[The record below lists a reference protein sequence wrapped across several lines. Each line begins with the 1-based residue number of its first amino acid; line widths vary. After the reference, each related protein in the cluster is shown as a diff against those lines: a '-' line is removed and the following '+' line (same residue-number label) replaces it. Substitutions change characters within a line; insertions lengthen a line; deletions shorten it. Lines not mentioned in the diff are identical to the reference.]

1 MSIASLGILGG
12 LATTAGAQRAADTQR
27 VDTETT
33 DQSRAVT
40 ADEHAENAAGIGQ
53 TEEDA
58 STTDRDADGR
68 RLWENTRRKKTTAA
82 ATASTTDSPLPPI
95 SKDPTG
101 ACGNQLDLV
110 G

>member
-12 LATTAGAQRAADTQR
+12 LASTAGAQRAADTQR
-27 VDTETT
+27 VDSDAN

-40 ADEHAENAAGIGQ
+40 ANEHAENAAGIGQ
-53 TEEDA
+53 TEED
-58 STTDRDADGR
+58 SQTSDRDADGR
-68 RLWENTRRKKTTAA
+68 RPWENTRRKPTVPPSESVESTA
-82 ATASTTDSPLPPI
+82 PPV

-101 ACGNQLDLV
+101 ACGGQLDLV